1 MVEIILAV
9 VIVAAVAAAVT
20 YIVKKKKKGECVG
33 CSECNRSRSGCAN
46 CPHADK
52 MKS

>member
-20 YIVKKKKKGECVG
+20 YIVKKKKKGECSCG
-33 CSECNRSRSGCAN
+33 STCSECCMSSHC
-46 CPHADK
+46 H
-52 MKS
+52 KSK

>member
-1 MVEIILAV
+1 MTDVILMIAV
-9 VIVAAVAAAVT
+9 LAAAAAAIT
-20 YIVKKKKKGECVG
+20 YIVKKRKKGECVG

-52 MKS
+52 KS